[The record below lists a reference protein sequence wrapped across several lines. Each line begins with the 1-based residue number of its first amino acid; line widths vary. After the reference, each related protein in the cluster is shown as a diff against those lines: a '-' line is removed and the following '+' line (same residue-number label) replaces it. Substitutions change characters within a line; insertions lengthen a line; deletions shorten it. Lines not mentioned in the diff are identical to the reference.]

1 MTEKIRASEAL
12 LGQLHE
18 AIAAELLRRVVAGEA
33 STADL
38 NVGLK
43 MLKDNHIESLIT
55 EGSNLHKLWESLPKF
70 DDDEQSD
77 EEYAN

>member
-12 LGQLHE
+12 LGKLHE
-18 AIAAELLRRVVAGEA
+18 AIAAELLRRVLAGQA

-43 MLKDNHIESLIT
+43 MLKDNDIEALIT
-55 EGSNLHKLWESLPKF
+55 EDSNLHKLWESLPKF
-70 DDDEQSD
+70 DDDE
-77 EEYAN
+77 EYTN

>member
-1 MTEKIRASEAL
+1 MTDTKKTRASEDI

-18 AIAAELLRRVVAGEA
+18 AIALELLRKVRSGEYT
-33 STADL
+33 TADL

-43 MLKDNHIESLIT
+43 MLKDNHIEALIT

-70 DDDEQSD
+70 DDE

>member
-1 MTEKIRASEAL
+1 MSEKKIRASEAL

-18 AIAAELLRRVVAGEA
+18 AIAAELLRRVLAGEA

-43 MLKDNHIESLIT
+43 MLKDNDIEALIT
-55 EGSNLHKLWESLPKF
+55 EDSDLHKLWESLPKF
-70 DDDEQSD
+70 ND
-77 EEYAN
+77 EEEYTN

>member
-1 MTEKIRASEAL
+1 MSEKKIRASEAL

-18 AIAAELLRRVVAGEA
+18 AIAAELLRRVLAGEA

-43 MLKDNHIESLIT
+43 MLKDNDIEALIT
-55 EGSNLHKLWESLPKF
+55 EDSDLQKLWESLPKF
-70 DDDEQSD
+70 NDD